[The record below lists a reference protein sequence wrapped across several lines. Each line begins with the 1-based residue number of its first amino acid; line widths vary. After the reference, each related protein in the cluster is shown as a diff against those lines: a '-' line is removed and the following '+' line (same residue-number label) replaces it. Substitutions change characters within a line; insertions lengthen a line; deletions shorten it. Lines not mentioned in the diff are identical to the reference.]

1 MTFERIS
8 ADEATCTEVYSDGVT
23 LITVVHPAHRH
34 SGFPLQITA
43 NAVIEKF
50 DDEHGI
56 PEATD
61 EPELTNAHVE
71 GEDVPPATHAEF
83 EKLGQ

>member
-8 ADEATCTEVYSDGVT
+8 ALDSIEVYSDGVT

-34 SGFPLQITA
+34 SGFPLEITTRP
-43 NAVIEKF
+43 VIEKF

-56 PEATD
+56 PEATG
-61 EPELTNAHVE
+61 EPELTNAHVD
-71 GEDVPPATHAEF
+71 GEDVPPATPAEF
-83 EKLGQ
+83 DKLGQ